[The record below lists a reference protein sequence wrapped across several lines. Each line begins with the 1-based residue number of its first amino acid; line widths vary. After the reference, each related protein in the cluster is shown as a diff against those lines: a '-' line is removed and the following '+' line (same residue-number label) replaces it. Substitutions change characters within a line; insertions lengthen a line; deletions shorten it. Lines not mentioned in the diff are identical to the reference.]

1 MIDTNKQVKNI
12 TYNGTPLTLYQ
23 EETNLQDKSI
33 TINSNGTQNISADT
47 GYDGL
52 GNVSVT
58 VNVASSGGSS
68 LLDDYVIAYKNSS
81 TQLIA
86 NTTGLSIETRY
97 NKGVSGN
104 YIYFIS
110 PLAEVGQNV
119 IDNIGSGGTVST
131 SKYYFGF
138 YYTGTSLPTLENLKS
153 STNFGYLG
161 FYKYNSVSAN
171 QSSLDMGDLVL
182 FDNDGVILAKN
193 SWEQVLLSLNNKT
206 IDISNG
212 IYFGSTKVPSASSTT
227 DNRTSL
233 NFT

>member
-1 MIDTNKQVKNI
+1 MIDTSKQVKNI

-23 EETNLQDKSI
+23 EEINLQDKSI

-58 VNVASSGGSS
+58 VNVASSGSS
-68 LLDDYVIAYKNSS
+68 ILDDYIVAYKTYS
-81 TQLIA
+81 TQLSA
-86 NTTGLSIETRY
+86 NTIGLSFETRY
-97 NKGVSGN
+97 DKGVSGD

-110 PLAEVGQNV
+110 PFAEVGQNV
-119 IDNIGSGGTVST
+119 IDNLIRNSST
-131 SKYYFGF
+131 SSKNKYYFGF
-138 YYTGTSLPTLENLKS
+138 YYTGTSYPTLENLKA
-153 STNFGYLG
+153 STDFGYIGL
-161 FYKYNSVSAN
+161 YKYNSVSAN

-227 DNRTSL
+227 NNRTSL

>member
-1 MIDTNKQVKNI
+1 MR
-12 TYNGTPLTLYQ
+12 
-23 EETNLQDKSI
+23 

-52 GNVSVT
+52 GNVSIT
-58 VNVASSGGSS
+58 VNVASSGSS
-68 LLDDYVIAYKNSS
+68 ILDNYIVAFKNSS
-81 TQLIA
+81 TQLSA
-86 NTTGLSIETRY
+86 NTTGLSFETRY
-97 NKGVSGN
+97 DKGVPDN

-119 IDNIGSGGTVST
+119 IDNLIRNSGTSSK

-138 YYTGTSLPTLENLKS
+138 YYTGTSSPTLEKLKA
-153 STNFGYLG
+153 STNFGYIGL
-161 FYKYNSVSAN
+161 YKYNSVSAN

-212 IYFGSTKVPSASSTT
+212 IYFGSTKVPNASST
-227 DNRTSL
+227 DNNRTSL

>member
-1 MIDTNKQVKNI
+1 MIDTSKQVKNI

-23 EETNLQDKSI
+23 EEINLQDKSI

-47 GYDGL
+47 GYNGL

-58 VNVASSGGSS
+58 VNVASSGSS
-68 LLDDYVIAYKNSS
+68 ILDNYIVAFKNSS
-81 TQLIA
+81 TQLFA
-86 NTTGLSIETRY
+86 NTTGLSFETRY
-97 NKGVSGN
+97 DKGVSGN

-110 PLAEVGQNV
+110 QLAEVGQNV
-119 IDNIGSGGTVST
+119 IDNLTRNSSTSST

-138 YYTGTSLPTLENLKS
+138 YYTGTSYPTLENLKA
-153 STNFGYLG
+153 ST
-161 FYKYNSVSAN
+161 
-171 QSSLDMGDLVL
+171 DMGDLVL
-182 FDNDGVILAKN
+182 FDNDGLILAKN

-212 IYFGSTKVPSASSTT
+212 IYFGSTKVPSASSTIN
-227 DNRTSL
+227 NRTSL

>member
-1 MIDTNKQVKNI
+1 MINTSKQVKEI

-23 EETNLQDKSI
+23 EEINLQDKSI

-58 VNVASSGGSS
+58 VNVASSGSS
-68 LLDDYVIAYKNSS
+68 ILDDYIVAFKDSR
-81 TQLIA
+81 TQLSA
-86 NTTGLSIETRY
+86 NTTGLSFETRY
-97 NKGVSGN
+97 DKGVSGN

-119 IDNIGSGGTVST
+119 IDNLIRNSSTSST

-138 YYTGTSLPTLENLKS
+138 YYTGTSSPTLENLKA

-161 FYKYNSVSAN
+161 LYKYNSVSAN

-212 IYFGSTKVPSASSTT
+212 IYFGSTKVPSASSTIN
-227 DNRTSL
+227 NRTSL
-233 NFT
+233 TFK